1 MAAYDP
7 LRTLGGNGRVRMIAQ
22 NEGMSSIAA
31 FIAAL
36 SMVSPFGST
45 PIMTG
50 QFRCVY
56 MADWTCS
63 PEPEGICID
72 SGGPRGERAT
82 LAVNLDEGRISL
94 NGLDASL
101 ERQNLPN
108 SHYVYW
114 RVGALGLQ
122 RIELSST
129 ERGIVATLL
138 NEHLPWR
145 GSRRSEFSCQRTR

>member
-1 MAAYDP
+1 
-7 LRTLGGNGRVRMIAQ
+7 
-22 NEGMSSIAA
+22 MSSVAA

-36 SMVSPFGST
+36 SMVSSSGST

-56 MADWTCS
+56 IADWACA

-82 LAVNLDEGRISL
+82 LVVNLDEARISL
-94 NGLDASL
+94 AGLDARL

-114 RVGALGLQ
+114 KVGALGSQ

-129 ERGIVATLL
+129 DRGIVARLL
-138 NEHLPWR
+138 NEDLPSR
-145 GSRRSEFSCQRTR
+145 GSDSSEFLCRRTG